1 MIIWQRPMGGR
12 STSEAVAEVGGR
24 DGSHCVAG
32 DLPDAMAWLQPLTIS
47 ATAAV
52 AVPTDAYSLTTTTL
66 PIVWQNSG
74 ASRRGNAD
82 VRLLCCL
89 KSESEICARRTLKR
103 CCADLARLRQGYGG
117 QPAQLRTMGR

>member
-1 MIIWQRPMGGR
+1 
-12 STSEAVAEVGGR
+12 
-24 DGSHCVAG
+24 VAG
-32 DLPDAMAWLQPLTIS
+32 DLPDSMVWLQPLTIS

-52 AVPTDAYSLTTTTL
+52 AVPTDAYSLTTTTTTL
-66 PIVWQNSG
+66 PIVEQNLG

-82 VRLLCCL
+82 VRLLCYL

-117 QPAQLRTMGR
+117 QPALLRTMGR